1 MNLPQKTVLVIDG
14 GGRGSALVDKY
25 LQSPSVKTVLAT
37 PGNDLM
43 KINIKKPVKTF
54 PKIKTTDIDNIIKI
68 CKKYKVDLIDVNQ
81 DDAVA
86 VGVVDALKNQ
96 NFKAFGPS
104 QVASQIEWD
113 KAWARDF
120 MKKFKIPSP
129 KFKVCHSQKE
139 GANFI
144 NSQEEGE
151 WFIKASGLAAGKG
164 ALYAASNKEALL
176 KIHDMK
182 NFGKSGETFVIEKC
196 LHGEEFSA
204 FAIVSGKDFK
214 ILGYAQD
221 HKRAFDND
229 LGPNTGGMGC
239 SSPPMVITPN
249 IKKQV
254 EFVFKKTVDDL
265 VKTGRPYQGILYLGG
280 MIIKEK
286 KLARRSF
293 SEGRVYVIE
302 FNARW
307 GDPEAQA
314 IIPAIKN
321 DFYELAE
328 KVLGGKLNNIKIK
341 TDSKYRIV
349 VTAASKGYPGDY
361 SQALGKQIFGLEK
374 LLKLKDVKLFGGAS
388 KKTGKK
394 LITSGT
400 RLFYVMAEGK
410 NVAEARQKAYN
421 ALSLVS
427 IEDNNLHYRQD
438 IGWRDLERIK

>member
-144 NSQEEGE
+144 NSQ
-151 WFIKASGLAAGKG
+151 
-164 ALYAASNKEALL
+164 
-176 KIHDMK
+176 
-182 NFGKSGETFVIEKC
+182 
-196 LHGEEFSA
+196 
-204 FAIVSGKDFK
+204 
-214 ILGYAQD
+214 
-221 HKRAFDND
+221 
-229 LGPNTGGMGC
+229 
-239 SSPPMVITPN
+239 
-249 IKKQV
+249 
-254 EFVFKKTVDDL
+254 
-265 VKTGRPYQGILYLGG
+265 
-280 MIIKEK
+280 
-286 KLARRSF
+286 
-293 SEGRVYVIE
+293 
-302 FNARW
+302 
-307 GDPEAQA
+307 
-314 IIPAIKN
+314 
-321 DFYELAE
+321 
-328 KVLGGKLNNIKIK
+328 
-341 TDSKYRIV
+341 
-349 VTAASKGYPGDY
+349 
-361 SQALGKQIFGLEK
+361 
-374 LLKLKDVKLFGGAS
+374 
-388 KKTGKK
+388 
-394 LITSGT
+394 
-400 RLFYVMAEGK
+400 
-410 NVAEARQKAYN
+410 
-421 ALSLVS
+421 
-427 IEDNNLHYRQD
+427 
-438 IGWRDLERIK
+438 